1 MVWQMTDDYC
11 DEHTCYLLV
20 RGGSNYKQQH
30 IARYYFA
37 QPRDLTEHN
46 TWIAMS
52 ESMDRVGTIG
62 FRCVVDAGEPG
73 FLSLFLSRRPLSIDC
88 ALIRSLKL
96 FVNYPQ
102 TAARLD

>member
-62 FRCVVDAGEPG
+62 FRCVVDAGKPG
-73 FLSLFLSRRPLSIDC
+73 YRSLFLSRRPS
-88 ALIRSLKL
+88 
-96 FVNYPQ
+96 VY
-102 TAARLD
+102 